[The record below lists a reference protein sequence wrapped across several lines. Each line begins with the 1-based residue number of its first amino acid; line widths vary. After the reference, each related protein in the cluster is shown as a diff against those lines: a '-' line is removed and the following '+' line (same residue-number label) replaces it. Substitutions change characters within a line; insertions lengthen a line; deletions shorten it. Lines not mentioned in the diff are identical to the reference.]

1 MTIPLY
7 SDCVFTFT
15 HIIPSTECK
24 QHVLHTHFIWLT
36 ILKIQLLIAN
46 VCELHSIVLITH
58 QDIIKLSRH
67 TITRLSLHNHHGLN
81 STKMQDNG
89 DGTRDSDWLHI
100 IIMPP
105 YSDTKLLY
113 PSTCY
118 WYIVLQGKHE
128 MFQNASFHLN
138 G

>member
-58 QDIIKLSRH
+58 QDIIKLCRH
-67 TITRLSLHNHHGLN
+67 TIARLSLLNHHGLN
-81 STKMQDNG
+81 STKMQDYS
-89 DGTRDSDWLHI
+89 DGTRDFDWLHI
-100 IIMPP
+100 MTMLA
-105 YSDTKLLY
+105 YSDGKVLN
-113 PSTCY
+113 PSTCH
-118 WYIVLQGKHE
+118 WHIVLQSKHV
-128 MFQNASFHLN
+128 MLQNAR
-138 G
+138 